1 MLRQDQIIYK
11 SGSKVRFICDRC
23 KEETT
28 KDYYTARD
36 SKTGNICIPCSK
48 ALVNNKS
55 LDVSIIREF
64 VSYDPVS
71 GRLSAK
77 CNSVSATKGE
87 LLDTAINS
95 QGYRVINIGGSQRL
109 AHRIIW
115 LIVHG
120 VTPTQIDH
128 IDRNRTNNVLS
139 NLRDVSAYTNQRN
152 MSLSKN
158 NTTGVNGVRILPSG
172 RYCAYIFNNRKQI
185 SLGTYDTLEEA
196 KLVREQANIK
206 YGYTSSHGK

>member
-1 MLRQDQIIYK
+1 MLRQDQIIHK

-28 KDYYTARD
+28 RDYYAARD
-36 SKTGNICIPCSK
+36 SKTGNVCVPCSK
-48 ALVNNKS
+48 ALVTNSS
-55 LDVSIIREF
+55 LDVDIIREF
-64 VSYDPVS
+64 ISYDPVS
-71 GRLSAK
+71 GRLYAK
-77 CNSVSATKGE
+77 CNSISATKGD
-87 LLDTAINS
+87 LLDTTINIH
-95 QGYRVINIGGSQRL
+95 GYRVINIGGSQRL

-115 LIVHG
+115 LIVNG
-120 VTPTQIDH
+120 SLPTQIDH
-128 IDRNRTNNVLS
+128 IDRNRSNNAIS

-158 NTTGVNGVRILPSG
+158 NTSGVNGVRVLPSG

-196 KLVREQANIK
+196 KLAREKANSK
-206 YGYTSSHGK
+206 YGYTSTHGR